1 MKTRTLLA
9 TALAATLT
17 SAPLLAG
24 GHQGDRHR
32 YRDYAKVLDVTP
44 IYQTVEVSTP
54 RRECWDEEVVH
65 GRPGRRSATPVI
77 VGTIIGGVIG
87 NQIGDGR
94 GKKLATVAGSLLGAS
109 IGSDKAH
116 ANARHHTYTSV
127 EQRCRVSTDYY
138 TEERISGYHV
148 KYRYH
153 GRVYETRM
161 DHEPGK
167 RIPVAVAVTPLYQ

>member
-1 MKTRTLLA
+1 MKTQTLIA
-9 TALAATLT
+9 TTLAAPLM

-24 GHQGDRHR
+24 GYNDVKHR

-54 RRECWDEEVVH
+54 RQECWDEEVTH
-65 GRPGRRSATPVI
+65 TTPGRRSATPVI
-77 VGTIIGGVIG
+77 FGTIIGGVIG

-94 GKKLATVAGSLLGAS
+94 GKKLATVAGSILGAS
-109 IGSDKAH
+109 IGSDNAH
-116 ANARHHTYTSV
+116 ANAQQHSYTATA
-127 EQRCRVSTDYY
+127 QRCRVTNDYY
-138 TEERISGYHV
+138 TEERVSGYNV

-161 DHEPGK
+161 DRQPGK
-167 RIPVAVAVTPLYQ
+167 RIPVAVAVTPIY